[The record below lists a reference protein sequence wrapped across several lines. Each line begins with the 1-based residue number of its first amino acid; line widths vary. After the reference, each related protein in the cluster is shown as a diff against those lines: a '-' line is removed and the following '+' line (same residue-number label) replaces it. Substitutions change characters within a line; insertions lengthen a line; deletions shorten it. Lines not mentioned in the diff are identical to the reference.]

1 MTETEAQNLRDDYL
15 NRLDAA
21 IAELPWRV
29 ANELRRGIAEELD
42 GLDATA
48 VRERI
53 AQLGDPA
60 KIAEAAGDEA
70 ASAPPAPIIVVAPAP
85 APLPVFWAK
94 PAMVDTKWFAIVGAI
109 ALGFG
114 TFVFPIGGWVIGMA
128 LVTSSRFWRRWE
140 KAVAILLP
148 LPVCL
153 LVLLVSFLGVLWQ
166 GPVPSS
172 GSGASNPLLPS
183 GIALWHTSILLA
195 FYTIP
200 IGAAWLLWRLRGR
213 EAPLR

>member
-29 ANELRRGIAEELD
+29 ANELRSGIAEELD
-42 GLDATA
+42 GLDAA
-48 VRERI
+48 EVRERI
-53 AQLGDPA
+53 AQLGDPVR
-60 KIAEAAGDEA
+60 IAEAAKDEA
-70 ASAPPAPIIVVAPAP
+70 ASAPPAPVIVVAPASLP
-85 APLPVFWAK
+85 AFGAK
-94 PAMVDTKWFAIVGAI
+94 PAMVDTKWFAIVGALV
-109 ALGFG
+109 LGFG
-114 TFVFPIGGWVIGMA
+114 TFVFPIGGWVIGVA

-148 LPVCL
+148 LPVFL
-153 LVLLVSFLGVLWQ
+153 LIALVLFLGALWQ
-166 GPVPSS
+166 GPAPSS

-183 GIALWHTSILLA
+183 GPGVWHAAILLA

-200 IGAAWLLWRLRGR
+200 IGAGWLLWRLRGR